1 MEALLHHD
9 DRDSNFSRL
18 VLVEDITPILDKEQQ
33 DLNEVLAQSRA
44 LQDYEPVPYIEH
56 ALCSLQERR
65 ETFNSK
71 KLEAKRSAKVAS
83 CVANRQFTLRF
94 SLQAI

>member
-56 ALCSLQERR
+56 ALSSLQERR

-71 KLEAKRSAKVAS
+71 KLEANRSAKVAS
-83 CVANRQFTLRF
+83 CVANLHFTLRF